1 MKPYVTLLLVG
12 TFGLVSCSQ
21 DSITENGLNS
31 ADKIAIKLDVSAPLS
46 QSVYNELDELF
57 NTQVQTRAELGDDAM
72 ELRAKQILAPLVE
85 EGVQEV
91 KSTELMQI
99 KDMAE
104 TQLAQFAF
112 LADECAKREDKE
124 ISSEYAIGRYSIDD
138 LTSCMTA
145 AIGFNAF
152 SGAFGYITGTA
163 GLITARTALQL
174 GVAIVGRTLGWVGVA

>member
-1 MKPYVTLLLVG
+1 
-12 TFGLVSCSQ
+12 
-21 DSITENGLNS
+21 
-31 ADKIAIKLDVSAPLS
+31 
-46 QSVYNELDELF
+46 
-57 NTQVQTRAELGDDAM
+57 M
-72 ELRAKQILAPLVE
+72 ELRARQILAPLVE
-85 EGVQEV
+85 EGVQIRDELIALSEAGKLEV

-99 KDMAE
+99 KDMDE

-145 AIGFNAF
+145 AIGFDAF

-174 GVAIVGRTLGWVGVA
+174 GVSVVGRTLGWIGVAWAIYDYEKCLRSRRR